1 MKFLGSIAFILIT
14 SITFTYYLLNNPNF
28 VPVNELGEYNW
39 INILTL
45 IVLLSLI
52 IFSIINI
59 LIYLSLNIL
68 RKRRSKE
75 EIIQGEKDERGEGKR
90 NLKENRSLKKRFTQR
105 EKVLISF
112 KFSLIITIGLLT
124 VFTLNF
130 FHILNWMWGASILV
144 VVLIFIFII

>member
-1 MKFLGSIAFILIT
+1 MKFLESIAFILIT

>member
-14 SITFTYYLLNNPNF
+14 SVTFTYYLLNNTNF

-45 IVLLSLI
+45 ILLLSLI
-52 IFSIINI
+52 IFSVINI
-59 LIYLSLNIL
+59 LIYLILNIL
-68 RKRRSKE
+68 GKRKRKE
-75 EIIQGEKDERGEGKR
+75 DIMQREGEQTGEERR
-90 NLKENRSLKKRFTQR
+90 NLKESRSLKKNFSKR
-105 EKVLISF
+105 EKVITSL

-124 VFTLNF
+124 VFILNF
-130 FHILNWMWGASILV
+130 FHILNWMWGISIFL

>member
-112 KFSLIITIGLLT
+112 KFSLIITSGLLT